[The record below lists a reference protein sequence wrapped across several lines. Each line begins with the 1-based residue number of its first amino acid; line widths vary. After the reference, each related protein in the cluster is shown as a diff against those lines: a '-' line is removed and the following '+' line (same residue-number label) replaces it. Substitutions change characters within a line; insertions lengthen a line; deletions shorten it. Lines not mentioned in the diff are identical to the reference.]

1 MNWEELTAPEFEK
14 AVAEC
19 GGVCILPTGVIEKHG
34 DHVPL
39 GMDAINA
46 HEVAERAAA
55 VEPVMVFPFYYFG
68 QNTHAKCEPGAIA
81 IRFELLH
88 PLLESVCDEIAR
100 NGFRKII
107 FYNCHGGNLNL
118 LNYFCEKMLDR
129 EKTYMVYQY
138 SPFLGR
144 ERDKSIFEAEVDGH
158 GGEFETSVMMAE
170 RPELVKGQPAD
181 YGMPLKRE
189 APFRKTGAVTPTWWY
204 ADYPGMLCADRTI
217 CSAEKGERFL
227 AQELEGLIELIRLVK
242 RDDTPLKLYRE
253 FMDRCARPTDAS

>member
-19 GGVCILPTGVIEKHG
+19 GEVCILPTGVIEKHG

-107 FYNCHGGNLNL
+107 FYNCHGGNLNM

-129 EKTYMVYQY
+129 EKPYMVYLY
-138 SPFLGR
+138 STYHGR
-144 ERDKSIFEAEVDGH
+144 ARDRSIFEAEVDGH

-189 APFRKTGAVTPTWWY
+189 APFRKTGAITPTWWY
-204 ADYPGMLCADRTI
+204 ADYPGMLCADRTL
-217 CSAEKGERFL
+217 CSAEKGKRFL
-227 AQELEGLIELIRLVK
+227 EQQLEGLIELIRLVK
-242 RDDTPLKLYRE
+242 RDDTPLELYRE
-253 FMDRCARPTDAS
+253 FMARCTRPD

>member
-19 GGVCILPTGVIEKHG
+19 GEVCILPTGVIEKHG

-107 FYNCHGGNLNL
+107 FYNCHGGNLNM

-129 EKTYMVYQY
+129 QKPYMVYLY
-138 SPFLGR
+138 STYHGR
-144 ERDKSIFEAEVDGH
+144 ARDKSIFEKCVYAVLRDH
-158 GGEFETSVMMAE
+158 GV
-170 RPELVKGQPAD
+170 
-181 YGMPLKRE
+181 
-189 APFRKTGAVTPTWWY
+189 
-204 ADYPGMLCADRTI
+204 
-217 CSAEKGERFL
+217 
-227 AQELEGLIELIRLVK
+227 
-242 RDDTPLKLYRE
+242 
-253 FMDRCARPTDAS
+253 